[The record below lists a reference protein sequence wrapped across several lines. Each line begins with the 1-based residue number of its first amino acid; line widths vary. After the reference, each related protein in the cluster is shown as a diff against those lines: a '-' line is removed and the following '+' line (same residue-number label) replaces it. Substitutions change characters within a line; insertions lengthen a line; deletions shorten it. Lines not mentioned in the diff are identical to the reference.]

1 MDLKSAIAL
10 VSEGRDLSVAQMTD
24 VMQAIMAG
32 AATPAQIGGF
42 LVALR
47 MKGETVA
54 EITAAASVM
63 RTLAT
68 PVHVQASHL
77 VDTCGTGGDG
87 AHTFNI
93 STAAAIVVAAAGGHV
108 AKHGN
113 RSVSSKS
120 GSADLLELAGVK
132 IDLDADQVARCI
144 ERVGVGFMFAPL
156 HHGTMKHAIGPR
168 RELGIRTIF
177 NVLGPL
183 TNPARAPNQVLGV
196 YSADL
201 VLPIANVLANLGSKH
216 VMVVHAEDGLDEI
229 SIGATTHVAEL
240 KSGAI
245 TQYRIRPEDFGIESK
260 ALSHLQAVTSED
272 SLRIIEQV
280 FANTPGP
287 ALDIVALN
295 AGAAI
300 YVAGLAEDLKAGVAL
315 ARAALAS
322 GQVGAKLT
330 ELIEFSRQVPGT

>member
-1 MDLKSAIAL
+1 MDLKSAIAS

-68 PVHVQASHL
+68 PVYVEAPHL

-93 STAAAIVVAAAGGHV
+93 STAAAIVVAAAGGQV

-113 RSVSSKS
+113 RSVSSTC

-168 RELGIRTIF
+168 RELGIRTLF

-196 YSADL
+196 YSVNL
-201 VLPIANVLANLGSKH
+201 VLPIAHVLKNLGSEH

-229 SIGATTHVAEL
+229 SIGAKTHVAEL

-245 TQYRIRPEDFGIESK
+245 TQYTIQPEDFGLESK
-260 ALSHLQAVTSED
+260 SLSHLQAETSDD

-300 YVAGLAEDLKAGVAL
+300 YVAGLAADLNAGVAL
-315 ARAALAS
+315 ARATLA
-322 GQVGAKLT
+322 GGRVGAKLT
-330 ELIEFSRQVPGT
+330 ELIEFSRGVSGA